1 LELFDDRNNR
11 EFIMVMTNRI
21 ILAALLLM
29 GVGAQAGEQPARCK
43 GLFGGLGSWFSRKPA
58 QPEALTTERA
68 ARRALEYRYKTNPKL
83 RDTSI
88 PKLKVETYESVYKP
102 RHHFADAPKGKIRS
116 PGYSWPT
123 ETTEEAL
130 EAYLSKVPS
139 LEGEQVQ
146 VPELRELDDELDK
159 IKVLELGIEQ
169 KALRKA
175 MDDLEDTENNILNA
189 SVSMEEALGDVYETL
204 GKCYHGDKRW
214 DTYCIYSPY
223 LAKTMRKHWG
233 QIQDTTKP
241 VAEQAAIARKTLEN
255 RLSKIDTDVENLK
268 WRKMYSKYQL
278 QEADKEFQE
287 GLQRRMAEDRKWQ
300 EFNLRQ
306 ELGE

>member
-1 LELFDDRNNR
+1 
-11 EFIMVMTNRI
+11 MVMTSKMR
-21 ILAALLLM
+21 LVAVLLM
-29 GVGAQAGEQPARCK
+29 GAAVQAGEQPARCK
-43 GLFGGLGSWFSRKPA
+43 GWFSGLGSWFSRKPA

-68 ARRALEYRYKTNPKL
+68 ARRALEYRYKTNPEL
-83 RDTSI
+83 RDTNI
-88 PKLKVETYESVYKP
+88 PTLKVETRESWYKP
-102 RHHFADAPKGKIRS
+102 RHQFADAPKGKIRS
-116 PGYSWPT
+116 PGFSWPT
-123 ETTEEAL
+123 ETTEKGL
-130 EAYLSKVPS
+130 GAYLSEVPS
-139 LEGEQVQ
+139 MRGKQVQ

-175 MDDLEDTENNILNA
+175 IDDLEETEANITQAN
-189 SVSMEEALGDVYETL
+189 VSMEKALGDVYETL
-204 GKCYHGDKRW
+204 GKCFHKDKKW
-214 DTYCIYSPY
+214 DKNCTYFPY
-223 LAKTMRKHWG
+223 LAKTMRNHWG
-233 QIQDTTKP
+233 QIQETTEP

-287 GLQRRMAEDRKWQ
+287 GLQRRMAEDRKWNR
-300 EFNLRQ
+300 FNLIQEGINPQ